1 MVNIM
6 PKKQDDLD
14 RILYEQVPIAEEAF
28 IKAFEKQVDYS
39 HTFSE
44 AFEKK
49 MDKLIHKE
57 QRLRFAE
64 KTGKVLRY
72 AAIIALILIGV
83 SLPFGGMAKAAALI
97 ERIKTVFSDRFFFE
111 YKTDVDVEDI
121 GTPEL
126 RLPTYVPE
134 GYECEDSNISAISC
148 YAVYVNDIGQMITY
162 DQYIIQDGMSILY
175 DSEYD
180 YEEKMKF
187 MGNELVFLCY
197 DEGFMG
203 AIYTCGMYGYDITIE
218 SLDKNEVLKILES
231 ALIE

>member
-28 IKAFEKQVDYS
+28 IKAFEKRVDYS

-97 ERIKTVFSDRFFFE
+97 ERIKTMDGDMFFFE

-134 GYECEDSNISAISC
+134 GYECVDSNIDAISC
-148 YAVYVNDIGQMITY
+148 DSVYLNDAGQMITY
-162 DQYIIQDGMSILY
+162 EQCIVIDGQKVHY

-180 YEEKMKF
+180 YEDKEEF
-187 MGNELVFLCY
+187 MGDELIFYCY
-197 DEGFMG
+197 EEGYIPC
-203 AIYTCGMYGYDITIE
+203 IYSKDITFFITI
-218 SLDKNEVLKILES
+218 KY
-231 ALIE
+231 

>member
-28 IKAFEKQVDYS
+28 IKAFEKRVDYS
-39 HTFSE
+39 HTFSD

-57 QRLRFAE
+57 KRLRFAE
-64 KTGKVLRY
+64 KAGKVLRY

-83 SLPFGGMAKAAALI
+83 SLPFGGMAKAAALV
-97 ERIKTVFSDRFFFE
+97 ERIKTVIGDMFFYE
-111 YKTDVDVEDI
+111 YKTDVDVEDV

-134 GYECEDSNISAISC
+134 GYECVEILLGDTACIAAYI
-148 YAVYVNDIGQMITY
+148 NDAGQMITY
-162 DQYIIQDGMSILY
+162 EQDIIQDGMNVLY
-175 DSEYD
+175 DAEYD
-180 YEEKMKF
+180 YEEKAEF
-187 MGNELVFLCY
+187 LGNEIIFFCY
-197 DEGFMG
+197 EEGFMCVV
-203 AIYTCGMYGYDITIE
+203 YTWDMYSYNITIE
-218 SLDKNEVLKILES
+218 SLDKNEVYKILES
-231 ALIE
+231 AILE

>member
-28 IKAFEKQVDYS
+28 IKAFEKRVDYS
-39 HTFSE
+39 HTFSD

-49 MDKLIHKE
+49 MGKLIHKE

-97 ERIKTVFSDRFFFE
+97 ERIKTMDGDMFFFE

-134 GYECEDSNISAISC
+134 GYECVDSYISAISSD
-148 YAVYVNDIGQMITY
+148 AAYVNEEGQMITY
-162 DQYIIQDGMSILY
+162 EQTIIIDGQRVYY

-180 YEEKMKF
+180 YEDKEEF
-187 MGNELVFLCY
+187 MGNELVFYCY
-197 DEGFMG
+197 EEGFMC
-203 AIYTCGMYGYDITIE
+203 AVYTRDMYYYNISIE
-218 SLDKNEVLKILES
+218 SLDKDEVRKILES
-231 ALIE
+231 AILE

>member
-28 IKAFEKQVDYS
+28 IKAFEKRVDYS

-64 KTGKVLRY
+64 KAGKVLRY

-83 SLPFGGMAKAAALI
+83 SLPFGGMAKAAALV
-97 ERIKTVFSDRFFFE
+97 ERIKTVIGDMFFYE

-134 GYECEDSNISAISC
+134 GYECEDSYISAISC
-148 YAVYVNDIGQMITY
+148 DAAYVNEAGQMITY
-162 DQYIIQDGMSILY
+162 YHYIIQDGKRIYY

-180 YEEKMKF
+180 YEEK
-187 MGNELVFLCY
+187 EEFLGREIIFYCY
-197 DEGFMG
+197 DEGFTI
-203 AIYTCGMYGYDITIE
+203 AIYVQGMYCYEISIE
-218 SLDKNEVLKILES
+218 SLDKNEIYKILES
-231 ALIE
+231 AILE

>member
-28 IKAFEKQVDYS
+28 IKAFEKRVDYS
-39 HTFSE
+39 HTFSD

-49 MDKLIHKE
+49 MDKIVRKE
-57 QRLRFAE
+57 KRLRFAE

-97 ERIKTVFSDRFFFE
+97 ERIKTVIGDMFFYE

-134 GYECEDSNISAISC
+134 GYECVDSNISAVSS
-148 YAVYVNDIGQMITY
+148 YAVYENDAGQLLSY
-162 DQYIIQDGMSILY
+162 DQYIIIDGQQMYY

-180 YEEKMKF
+180 YEEKMEF

>member
-6 PKKQDDLD
+6 LKKQDDLD

-28 IKAFEKQVDYS
+28 IKAFEKRVDYS
-39 HTFSE
+39 HTFSD

-57 QRLRFAE
+57 KRLRFAE
-64 KTGKVLRY
+64 KAGKVLRY

-83 SLPFGGMAKAAALI
+83 SLPFGGMAKAAALV
-97 ERIKTVFSDRFFFE
+97 ERIKTVIGDMFFYE
-111 YKTDVDVEDI
+111 YKTDVDVEDV

-134 GYECEDSNISAISC
+134 GYECEDS
-148 YAVYVNDIGQMITY
+148 
-162 DQYIIQDGMSILY
+162 YIIQDGKRIYY

-180 YEEKMKF
+180 YEEK
-187 MGNELVFLCY
+187 EEFLGREIIFYCY
-197 DEGFMG
+197 DEGFMI
-203 AIYTCGMYGYDITIE
+203 AVYVQGMYCYEISIE
-218 SLDKNEVLKILES
+218 SLNKNEIYKILES
-231 ALIE
+231 AILE